1 MTEGK
6 CPFLHPSNG
15 QTNKDWWP
23 EQLNLKI
30 LNGNQPNPLGADFNY
45 AEEFKS
51 LDLAEVKQDLT
62 ALMTDSQ
69 DWWPADYGHYGPFFI
84 RYVSVSVCKSCFFLF
99 LFCSVVFLRVIFV
112 FYFRVEW
119 FVVSTDRRTNR
130 TTERWN
136 IPANL
141 F

>member
-1 MTEGK
+1 MAEGK

-51 LDLAEVKQDLT
+51 LDLAAVKQDLT

-84 RYVSVSVCKSCFFLF
+84 RYVSVSVCKSCFF
-99 LFCSVVFLRVIFV
+99 FCSCQ
-112 FYFRVEW
+112 
-119 FVVSTDRRTNR
+119 
-130 TTERWN
+130 
-136 IPANL
+136 
-141 F
+141 